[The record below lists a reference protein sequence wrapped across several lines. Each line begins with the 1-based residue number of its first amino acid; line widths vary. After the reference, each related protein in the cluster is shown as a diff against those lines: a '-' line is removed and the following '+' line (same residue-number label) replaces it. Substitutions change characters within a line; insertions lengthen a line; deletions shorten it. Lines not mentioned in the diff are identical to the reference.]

1 MQDLRIGLLTPYF
14 GLFDEAMPGDFRAT
28 RRAWADRFCDLLA
41 PHGEVVDP
49 GLVDDADA
57 GVAAGEAFA
66 HHDVDVIVFAPT
78 MAAPPGWAWN
88 AIAAVDAPVVAVA
101 AQEAAT
107 VPDDY
112 DTETATARSLPVGL
126 VMLTNVLVR
135 HGRPFTSVVGALDD
149 DGFRQELDTALRS
162 SAAVAAIRRR
172 PLLCIGDA
180 IGGYD
185 DVMAT
190 RAELDDLG
198 VRAVP
203 VTIESL
209 NDTFERIADADV
221 AATAA
226 DVRARGDT
234 SAVPDEMLVRSS
246 RLAVAL
252 EQLVDRHD
260 ACGGAVNCHGPMFR
274 GNVEVGVTA
283 CLGVSRLSEGGRP
296 FSCTGDIPT
305 AILLVLG
312 KALTGSA
319 LYCEL
324 YQADLE
330 GDWIMV
336 ANGGEGD
343 FASREPRTGVTHLP
357 ENHYTGEHGAGVASV
372 FELARGPATLTSLSP
387 APTRGGWVLVAAEGE
402 VLDSRHPT
410 MEGPNGMFRFTSGPV
425 AEAYTRWCEAG
436 ATHHA
441 AVLRGHRRPELET
454 VTRLLGIEL
463 RTA

>member
-1 MQDLRIGLLTPYF
+1 MRNLRIGHLPVYF
-14 GLFDEAMPGDFRAT
+14 GLFDEAMPGGFRST
-28 RRAWADRFCDLLA
+28 RDAYRSTMHDLLA
-41 PHGEVVDP
+41 AHGDVVDP
-49 GLVDDADA
+49 GLVDDAESA
-57 GVAAGEAFA
+57 SAAGELFA
-66 HHDVDVIVFAPT
+66 RERVDVIVFAPT
-78 MAAPPGWAWN
+78 MAAPPGWAWTT
-88 AIAAVDAPVVAVA
+88 IAAVDVPVIAVG
-101 AQEAAT
+101 AQESAT

-172 PLLCIGDA
+172 PLLCIGDP

-185 DVMAT
+185 DVMASH
-190 RAELDDLG
+190 AELEALG
-198 VRAVP
+198 VRTVP
-203 VTIESL
+203 VSIDAL
-209 NDTFERIADADV
+209 NSEFASVGDDEV
-221 AATAA
+221 EATAD
-226 DVRARGDT
+226 DVRRRGDA
-234 SAVPDEMLVRSS
+234 SAVSDETLERSS
-246 RLAVAL
+246 RLAVTL
-252 EQLVDRHD
+252 ERLVDGHD
-260 ACGGAVNCHGPMFR
+260 ACGGAVNCHGPLFR
-274 GNVEVGVTA
+274 RNPEVGITA
-283 CLGVSRLSEGGRP
+283 CLGVSRLSEAGRP
-296 FSCTGDIPT
+296 FACTGDIPT
-305 AILLVLG
+305 AIVLVLG

-324 YQADLE
+324 YQADLK
-330 GDWIMV
+330 GNWIMV

-357 ENHYTGEHGAGVASV
+357 EDHYAGEHGAGVASV

-387 APTRGGWVLVAAEGE
+387 APTPGGWVLVAAEGE

-410 MEGPNGMFRFTSGPV
+410 MEGPNGMFRFASGPV
-425 AEAYTRWCEAG
+425 EDAYTRWCEAG

-441 AVLRGHRRPELET
+441 AVLPGHRRPELET